1 MPMTE
6 TNMEPRQPSLLE
18 KKANIQFKFGF
29 QRSNELLDVT
39 NPATQVISV
48 AGTKAVS
55 PRAAMIIFTIS
66 RKIGPPGR
74 AASFHLWRQAAQHFI
89 L

>member
-1 MPMTE
+1 MIVPRTE

-39 NPATQVISV
+39 NLAT
-48 AGTKAVS
+48 
-55 PRAAMIIFTIS
+55 
-66 RKIGPPGR
+66 
-74 AASFHLWRQAAQHFI
+74 
-89 L
+89 